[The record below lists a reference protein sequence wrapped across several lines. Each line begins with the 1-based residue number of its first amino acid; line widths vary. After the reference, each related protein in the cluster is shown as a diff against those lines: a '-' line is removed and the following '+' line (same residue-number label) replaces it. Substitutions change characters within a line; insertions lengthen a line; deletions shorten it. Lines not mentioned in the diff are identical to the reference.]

1 MISVTAEEMR
11 KIDKYAIE
19 EIGIPSIVL
28 MENAKNAMI
37 NYIPLDGYEKY
48 IIVAGVGNNGGD
60 ALAMARD
67 LILEEKET
75 YIYIAGNLNK
85 ASEDFKINY
94 NILKNIGGNIIA
106 LENEEDL
113 LKLKENLSGDSI
125 IIDGIFGTGLN
136 SGIRGIIF
144 EIIDIINSSNAF
156 IFSIDIPSGL
166 DADTGAIHGTSINA
180 DLVVT
185 LGLMKKGLLNYEG
198 EVMVEKIGIPKQAV
212 EAVLG

>member
-156 IFSIDIPSGL
+156 IF
-166 DADTGAIHGTSINA
+166 
-180 DLVVT
+180 
-185 LGLMKKGLLNYEG
+185 
-198 EVMVEKIGIPKQAV
+198 Q
-212 EAVLG
+212 